1 MMLITDHSELT
12 SNKMSLI
19 SILLFSVCLMPV
31 VSCWYRKWLPVHW
44 PRICW
49 DPLWETWC
57 LPKHPQYHYMMH
69 SYLWIILWC
78 MFCVQ
83 DCYILDQGGSSVM
96 VWKGKAASDEERHS
110 AMSRAVVSNCV
121 RIVFCKVVYLFN
133 ITSLLCHN
141 RCTQI
146 FIPQGFIKAKN
157 YPSNTKVEVMSE
169 GGESGMFKHLF
180 KSWKEKG
187 QTQGLGKTHSVGK
200 IGDSSFS
207 IISHVRV

>member
-1 MMLITDHSELT
+1 MSIILSVILCIVLLFCLSVYHTIYCYFVLSFYYVCLSVLSSYLSHYLMFLRMMLITDNSELT

-78 MFCVQ
+78 MFCLQ

-96 VWKGKAASDEERHS
+96 VWKGKSASDEERHS
-110 AMSRAVVSNCV
+110 ALSRAVVSICSHS
-121 RIVFCKVVYLFN
+121 IILQ
-133 ITSLLCHN
+133 SS
-141 RCTQI
+141 I
-146 FIPQGFIKAKN
+146 FI
-157 YPSNTKVEVMSE
+157 
-169 GGESGMFKHLF
+169 
-180 KSWKEKG
+180 
-187 QTQGLGKTHSVGK
+187 
-200 IGDSSFS
+200 
-207 IISHVRV
+207 